1 MEGGQADISI
11 AAGDLPL
18 SSVHSGL
25 GVNVSGPQIQLAGK
39 HCEGRCAVIPVG
51 SAVHFPKWFHWE
63 RPLGLETCCW
73 FTLNFKVRMSH
84 YFLIVIKLDIKKNE
98 TLWDL

>member
-1 MEGGQADISI
+1 MLNEIQAKKENKEASILKSEERQVLGEWEEAMEGGQADISI

-51 SAVHFPKWFHWE
+51 GAVHFPK
-63 RPLGLETCCW
+63 
-73 FTLNFKVRMSH
+73 
-84 YFLIVIKLDIKKNE
+84 
-98 TLWDL
+98 